1 MTRKTCR
8 HRKIIFRKA
17 TPAQLLLYV
26 LLCLTVGLSTAGC
39 GDDPSVTRAS
49 STEKAATTA
58 VEPTTLTQ
66 AKETDGQSPETDT
79 GGPLQGELEITL
91 NYKHIDDIASNQ
103 YAVWIEDSNGKVI
116 RTLFVTSFTAE
127 GGWEFREDSLT
138 VWVERSGMG
147 SDDAPDIDT
156 FSGATPQSGKQS
168 YVWDC
173 KDEDGQPVP
182 AGEYHFFV
190 DATIFWEDAVLFE
203 GTIELG
209 DEEVT
214 AVAEPTF
221 TNDDA
226 KASDMITDV
235 SAVYRPFSSET

>member
-8 HRKIIFRKA
+8 HRKIFFRKA
-17 TPAQLLLYV
+17 TPAQLLLCI
-26 LLCLTVGLSTAGC
+26 LLCLTVGLSAAGC
-39 GDDPSVTRAS
+39 GDDPSETRAT
-49 STEKAATTA
+49 STEKAATTT
-58 VEPTTLTQ
+58 VEPTTITS
-66 AKETDGQSPETDT
+66 AKETDGQIPEITA
-79 GGPLQGELEITL
+79 GILQGELEITL

-127 GGWEFREDSLT
+127 GGWEYREDSLT

-147 SDDAPDIDT
+147 GEDAPDIDA

-173 KDEDGQPVP
+173 KDEDGQPIP
-182 AGEYHFFV
+182 AGEYRFFV
-190 DATIFWEDAVLFE
+190 DATIYWKDAALFE

-209 DEEVT
+209 GEEAT
-214 AVAEPTF
+214 AAAEPTF
-221 TNDDA
+221 TNDEA

-235 SAVYRPFSSET
+235 SAVYRP